1 MIKSYLK
8 IFQKTKRGQI
18 MIKTILSFVWKI
30 ITTYATL
37 TMFVLALDF
46 WNYANESARK
56 VMLIAILITSLSY
69 IGKSINGGKVNEQ

>member
-1 MIKSYLK
+1 
-8 IFQKTKRGQI
+8 
-18 MIKTILSFVWKI
+18 MIKTILSFVWQI

-56 VMLIAILITSLSY
+56 VMLVAILITSLSY
-69 IGKSINGGKVNEQ
+69 ISKNMSGGKTNE

>member
-1 MIKSYLK
+1 MILNF
-8 IFQKTKRGQI
+8 FQKIKRGKF
-18 MIKTILSFVWKI
+18 MIKTILSFVWQI

-56 VMLIAILITSLSY
+56 VMLVAILITSLSY
-69 IGKSINGGKVNEQ
+69 IGKNMSGGKTND

>member
-1 MIKSYLK
+1 MIL
-8 IFQKTKRGQI
+8 IFFQKIKRGKL
-18 MIKTILSFVWKI
+18 MIKTILSFIWQI

-56 VMLIAILITSLSY
+56 VMLVAILITSLSY
-69 IGKSINGGKVNEQ
+69 IGKNMSGGKTND

>member
-1 MIKSYLK
+1 
-8 IFQKTKRGQI
+8 

-56 VMLIAILITSLSY
+56 VMLVAILITSLSY
-69 IGKSINGGKVNEQ
+69 IGKNMSGGKTND

>member
-1 MIKSYLK
+1 
-8 IFQKTKRGQI
+8 

-46 WNYANESARK
+46 WNYANEDAMK
-56 VMLIAILITSLSY
+56 VMLVAILITSLSY
-69 IGKSINGGKVNEQ
+69 IGKNMSGGKTNE

>member
-1 MIKSYLK
+1 MVKQ
-8 IFQKTKRGQI
+8 IFKFIWQ
-18 MIKTILSFVWKI
+18 I

-56 VMLIAILITSLSY
+56 VMLVAILITILSY
-69 IGKSINGGKVNEQ
+69 IGKNMSGGKNK

>member
-1 MIKSYLK
+1 
-8 IFQKTKRGQI
+8 
-18 MIKTILSFVWKI
+18 MIKTILSFVWQI

-56 VMLIAILITSLSY
+56 VMLVAILITSLSY
-69 IGKSINGGKVNEQ
+69 IGKNMSGGKTND

>member
-1 MIKSYLK
+1 MILK

-18 MIKTILSFVWKI
+18 MIKTILSFVWQV

-56 VMLIAILITSLSY
+56 VMLVAILITSLSY
-69 IGKSINGGKVNEQ
+69 IGKSMNGGKTNE

>member
-1 MIKSYLK
+1 
-8 IFQKTKRGQI
+8 
-18 MIKTILSFVWKI
+18 MIKTILSFVWQI

-56 VMLIAILITSLSY
+56 VMLVAILITSLSY
-69 IGKSINGGKVNEQ
+69 IGKNMSGGKTNER

>member
-1 MIKSYLK
+1 
-8 IFQKTKRGQI
+8 

-56 VMLIAILITSLSY
+56 VMLVAILITSLSY
-69 IGKSINGGKVNEQ
+69 IGKSINGGKTND